1 MALQCKINYDQNG
14 QIDYIE
20 TDNGQRSKLFDDL
33 VKLFGGDKNLALDYY
48 ALTEDKEFQAVY
60 GKDEVRFSIAG
71 ERGIANLTD
80 KTEAERRLKDLS
92 LAVEMDNLGV
102 KPLEIKQKTGW
113 EKNKADGKWRFEI
126 PDGELK
132 RTSFRKN
139 KEYNLSEVLD
149 SELSEMYPNIKVK
162 IVDNADRTIGGGFN
176 PTTNTIEINSNFSEY
191 QGYEGGN
198 TFTLPERLQG
208 ELFRA
213 ILHEATHATQSV
225 EGFGRGGSP
234 QGMAMEARA
243 VVGLKETDDR
253 TTAIEKANKVIN
265 GQGYSKLDKELAT
278 ALKETLEGSIS
289 EDPFQ
294 KLYERISGEVE
305 AKTVEYRSGLLLENL
320 RDSLMSRDFN
330 ISEEDQIFLSNS
342 LGISAISSPQKI
354 NQELIDKLKQ
364 NGLSED
370 VFLMSTQEIDAKLK
384 ELGVSDDV
392 RKQVADYVKGYYSNA
407 NVAFSNLKDKNVKN
421 VQGWMKA
428 LTDVQKNGGI
438 KNVNQELEWIGF
450 EDYLNEYVKE
460 NNPKAGNIPS
470 SVVEDY
476 IKSNQIEI
484 VDVSKEEDSDTY
496 IVLNE
501 DGENV
506 SGEYYSKKE
515 AEEYVRIEN
524 EAGGNYSMELYEYG
538 KGETKYSGYQ
548 LKGGENYREVL
559 LTMPNSNLNSSI
571 EEYKKTLREQ
581 SELEK
586 KLGLDT
592 PTEEQRIEYERLSSK
607 LADLKYNFGDK
618 VSIGNHGIPQIKE
631 EYKSSHWD
639 EANILAHV
647 RLNEKTLPDGRR
659 VLIVNEIQS
668 DWAQQGRKDGF
679 KRTKQAQDELI
690 TEHRK
695 VLQELEELD
704 AQIVDAVENKKSNI
718 LELGEKKAELI
729 KKSDELRNDIF
740 KPRAPQMPYKN
751 TDQWVGLVT
760 RRVMQMASQEGYDG
774 VALATG
780 QQSADMYSLSQ
791 QVDKIIITPTS
802 EKDKI
807 NKLRNEAQKKGNF
820 ELVDYY
826 DEQLIKSKNE
836 NIKVVY
842 ISMKNN
848 ADDTVFINQEGII
861 TESASGAYNGKQAEE
876 VLGKDLTR
884 KILETTEDTTLEGE
898 GLEFGGEG
906 MKTFYDKIV
915 PKVVQKEAQRF
926 DKNAKLE
933 AVDFESVVK
942 SEDKLSL
949 GVQPY
954 LPLTKSIKDSVS
966 QGVPQFQ
973 KALNQVGIDMIV
985 NGFVYKNQVFLN
997 KDVASNETAIHEFSH
1012 LFNSWLKEN
1021 KKELYN
1027 KSIDLIKAELEKEN
1041 SDISDIISYVRTTQP
1056 DLKGEAFYEELLT
1069 ELTGRRGAELLNSK
1083 KKSGIIDWLKE
1094 FWNEIKDM
1102 LGLLEATPEQ
1112 VSKMTLKDFADAS
1125 AVQLLKG
1132 QNIKEY
1138 ENKQLS
1144 PREEQRENKA
1154 GRVATEATNFLRA
1167 KGRTNQKNSSV
1178 KDVVNYAQADGK
1190 ELTTQEKIE
1199 LQDTIMSLG
1208 VNSSYQAEE
1217 MLRQALVTEGL
1228 ISFNRNKMIDS
1239 GAFNSY
1245 EVSMILN
1252 SAEKQQKLRDVYQ
1265 ALKNTEEIV
1274 VEYDKNF
1281 VNKKA
1286 ELNSFG
1292 KQVVLNPFI
1301 LEEQILDTLEVP
1313 EGVEYEIPEGLR
1325 QAKLL
1330 DVNGNQKTE
1339 GTDTKDILEL
1349 SYIDDYNETMAE
1361 NIDFITNGFSPNV
1374 WESKKDAVAKIVKQI
1389 KKDAVNNGI
1398 DLKDIEAKV
1407 YSKSRAEIINFFN
1420 TLEDFLETGDATV
1433 FAEAYNEMFDL
1444 NKPLTQT
1451 IYSDNNA
1458 DVVINEPISEY
1469 KAFTELNLVKKS
1481 PTVYRKVKS
1490 LPLEQMYE
1498 IVATNKKKSVEEVQL
1513 EVRNSLTDVSD
1524 FEVDMESLEKITL
1537 WKDYFNFPKN
1547 SPELVVEKQDAEE
1560 VKKMNKKILKSN
1572 NPYLKTTKNGIEYV
1586 NEDPLTISRA
1596 EMTLP
1601 RKKADIA
1608 PIIEEDLLKA
1618 KRERA
1623 LTNPKSINK
1632 LNSDYVY
1639 LQDNLV
1645 AVKNTSEDFIRTPRG
1660 IFEIVGKEGNLTFFQ
1675 KVESLEK
1682 PMTEVNLESFNYLQT
1697 KPEVFMQAK
1706 KYYTKAEL
1714 EKINKEN
1721 FSCN

>member
-92 LAVEMDNLGV
+92 LAVEMGNLGV

-126 PDGELK
+126 PDGGLK

-176 PTTNTIEINSNFSEY
+176 STTNTIEINSNFSEY

-305 AKTVEYRSGLLLENL
+305 AKAVEYRSGLFLENL

-370 VFLMSTQEIDAKLK
+370 VFLMSTQEIDDKL
-384 ELGVSDDV
+384 E
-392 RKQVADYVKGYYSNA
+392 
-407 NVAFSNLKDKNVKN
+407 
-421 VQGWMKA
+421 
-428 LTDVQKNGGI
+428 
-438 KNVNQELEWIGF
+438 
-450 EDYLNEYVKE
+450 
-460 NNPKAGNIPS
+460 
-470 SVVEDY
+470 
-476 IKSNQIEI
+476 
-484 VDVSKEEDSDTY
+484 
-496 IVLNE
+496 
-501 DGENV
+501 
-506 SGEYYSKKE
+506 
-515 AEEYVRIEN
+515 
-524 EAGGNYSMELYEYG
+524 
-538 KGETKYSGYQ
+538 
-548 LKGGENYREVL
+548 
-559 LTMPNSNLNSSI
+559 
-571 EEYKKTLREQ
+571 
-581 SELEK
+581 
-586 KLGLDT
+586 
-592 PTEEQRIEYERLSSK
+592 
-607 LADLKYNFGDK
+607 
-618 VSIGNHGIPQIKE
+618 
-631 EYKSSHWD
+631 
-639 EANILAHV
+639 
-647 RLNEKTLPDGRR
+647 LNEKD
-659 VLIVNEIQS
+659 V
-668 DWAQQGRKDGF
+668 
-679 KRTKQAQDELI
+679 
-690 TEHRK
+690 
-695 VLQELEELD
+695 
-704 AQIVDAVENKKSNI
+704 
-718 LELGEKKAELI
+718 
-729 KKSDELRNDIF
+729 
-740 KPRAPQMPYKN
+740 KN
-751 TDQWVGLVT
+751 TT
-760 RRVMQMASQEGYDG
+760 
-774 VALATG
+774 
-780 QQSADMYSLSQ
+780 
-791 QVDKIIITPTS
+791 
-802 EKDKI
+802 
-807 NKLRNEAQKKGNF
+807 
-820 ELVDYY
+820 
-826 DEQLIKSKNE
+826 
-836 NIKVVY
+836 
-842 ISMKNN
+842 
-848 ADDTVFINQEGII
+848 
-861 TESASGAYNGKQAEE
+861 
-876 VLGKDLTR
+876 
-884 KILETTEDTTLEGE
+884 
-898 GLEFGGEG
+898 
-906 MKTFYDKIV
+906 
-915 PKVVQKEAQRF
+915 
-926 DKNAKLE
+926 
-933 AVDFESVVK
+933 
-942 SEDKLSL
+942 
-949 GVQPY
+949 
-954 LPLTKSIKDSVS
+954 
-966 QGVPQFQ
+966 
-973 KALNQVGIDMIV
+973 
-985 NGFVYKNQVFLN
+985 NGFVYNNQVFLN
-997 KDVASNETAIHEFSH
+997 KDIANNSTLLHEYNH

-1021 KKELYN
+1021 RKELYN
-1027 KSIDLIKAELEKEN
+1027 KGVDLVKAELEKEN
-1041 SDISDIISYVRTTQP
+1041 SDIQDIINYVHTTQP
-1056 DLKGEAFYEELLT
+1056 DLKGEAFYEEVLA
-1069 ELTGRRGAELLNSK
+1069 EITGKRGSELLNSK
-1083 KKSGIIDWLKE
+1083 KKSGIIDWIRE

-1125 AVQLLKG
+1125 AVQMMKGENFVGKEGGSNFSRWKGSNELVSSSEIRDIKTGQPIVAKVYHGTTNEFYEFDASVKGNIEGHLGKVNYFTSDYQDANQNYLSEGADITGRIDRRQDELEDTLRYDYQSSEEGLNFQQIIDDFNITEEEVNTLYPSGQPEFIQAEEISRFLAEKELKG
-1132 QNIKEY
+1132 TEEKVLELYVKLNNPVVLGNGATWFDALEIDEVYLEEATQEIAEEYDITEEEAKNDYEWEIRDRAVEKQGDSNKIVEALEEALDDNGYDSSLASDILGDNYYEAEVDLNKLEQDLRNAELYENYDNELASSQVIADFFKKLGFDGIILTDVAQRFRNMGLSGSTSHIHVFDEFNNQIKLADGSNVTFGETSNIRFSKFAQLKEKNIKEY

-1167 KGRTNQKNSSV
+1167 KGRTNQKNSSDTQKLELEDFAKSSNLWVENYDKLGEYIDKGMESQVYLSKNGSKLYKINDLEFYDTPVEFLESLDLHNTLFPESAYTLIGFTRRVDTDNFSFILEQPFIEADRGATQEETEKEMNSLGFTRIEENTYSNGEVTVEDLHQANVLYKDGSIFIIDPVIRLNGEITTQKTPSV

-1190 ELTTQEKIE
+1190 ELTIQEKIE

-1301 LEEQILDTLEVP
+1301 LEEQILDTLEIP

-1325 QAKLL
+1325 QAKQL

-1361 NIDFITNGFSPNV
+1361 NIDFITNGFSANV

-1389 KKDAVNNGI
+1389 KKDAANNGI

-1420 TLEDFLETGDATV
+1420 ALEDFLETGDATV

-1601 RKKADIA
+1601 RKKEETA